1 MQTSKLKGLKYLNA
15 SSFIKLKVDIFIS
28 RDLDSKF
35 TERENAAVL
44 EWIASGQYF
53 HTMRDRLQQDYW
65 PIIASTWGTKLSDA
79 TFRYNWTVAWKQAM
93 KDDMMHVTQDHYDED
108 QKFLMR
114 FTAHIILII
123 NLKLP

>member
-1 MQTSKLKGLKYLNA
+1 
-15 SSFIKLKVDIFIS
+15 
-28 RDLDSKF
+28 
-35 TERENAAVL
+35 
-44 EWIASGQYF
+44 
-53 HTMRDRLQQDYW
+53 MRDRPQQTYW

-108 QKFLMR
+108 QQFLMR
-114 FTAHIILII
+114 FTVHIISII

>member
-1 MQTSKLKGLKYLNA
+1 MKGLKYLNV
-15 SSFIKLKVDIFIS
+15 SSFIKLKVDIFVS

-93 KDDMMHVTQDHYDED
+93 KDDMMHVTQDHFDED
-108 QKFLMR
+108 QQFLMR
-114 FTAHIILII
+114 FPITQQIYS
-123 NLKLP
+123 

>member
-1 MQTSKLKGLKYLNA
+1 M
-15 SSFIKLKVDIFIS
+15 KVDIFIS

-44 EWIASGQYF
+44 EWIESGQYF

>member
-1 MQTSKLKGLKYLNA
+1 MLI
-15 SSFIKLKVDIFIS
+15 FIEFQVDIFVS
-28 RDLDSKF
+28 RDLDSRF
-35 TERENAAVL
+35 NERENAAVV
-44 EWIASGQYF
+44 EWIESEQYF
-53 HTMRDRLQQDYW
+53 HTMRDRPQQTYW